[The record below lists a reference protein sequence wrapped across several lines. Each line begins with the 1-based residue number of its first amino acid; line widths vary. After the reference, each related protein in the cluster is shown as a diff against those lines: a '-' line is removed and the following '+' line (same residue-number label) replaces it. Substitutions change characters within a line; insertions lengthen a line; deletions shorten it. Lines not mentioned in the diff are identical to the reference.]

1 MLSPLLVLVTVPY
14 PVTIAPTLQSRNSLG
29 GGSACSA
36 CSATRMEGAAGLPV
50 DSLAALLS
58 CQERTTLVLDCR
70 PFMSYN
76 AGHVVEAVNVHCPS
90 ILKRRSGGFVALENI
105 VPDREHR
112 ERLQSGG
119 YRAVVVYD
127 QCTNDLASA
136 DPDSN
141 LYSVMKS
148 LIQQVDVEKVFY
160 LVGELSQS

>member
-1 MLSPLLVLVTVPY
+1 MISPLLVLVTVPY
-14 PVTIAPTLQSRNSLG
+14 PLTIAPTLESRNDLG
-29 GGSACSA
+29 DGDSACA
-36 CSATRMEGAAGLPV
+36 CCSSNRMEAAVTGLSV
-50 DSLAALLS
+50 DSLATLLS
-58 CQERTTLVLDCR
+58 CQDRTTLVLDCR

-76 AGHVVEAVNVHCPS
+76 TGHVVEAVNVHCPS

-105 VPDREHR
+105 VPDPTHR
-112 ERLQSGG
+112 ERLQRGG

-136 DPDSN
+136 DTDSN

-160 LVGELSQS
+160 LVGEF